1 MVKNYHSRITY
12 ELLLMDLA
20 KEANESYL
28 LGLTFSKVSNR
39 EVLLMINAYLKKF
52 NCILFSVPEID
63 KISRLMN

>member
-12 ELLLMDLA
+12 ELLLMQLA
-20 KEANESYL
+20 KDAGENIGNDWY
-28 LGLTFSKVSNR
+28 KVSNR
-39 EVLLMINAYLKKF
+39 EILLMINAYLKKF